1 MTLSGASAASAQR
14 GSIPIEGYS
23 AKVNDRVIMVSDVMA
38 LVRPLEEQLRLKMD
52 GDELREKLFES
63 FDMALNSLIERALIL
78 EEFSTK
84 EGEIP
89 DKAIDDHM
97 NQIIA
102 ERFGNDRSKMLKALQ
117 EEHMSFEDWREQVK
131 DQLII
136 GVMRRES
143 VYNKVSLSPNAARE
157 KYNQDITTYTKQ
169 AEVKLR
175 MITVGKGTSPEE
187 AAEKEAKIK
196 DARGRVTFGDNFIAV
211 AKDVSEGS
219 KSKKGGDWGWIGLND
234 LRPELSEIARKIP
247 VGHVS
252 EIISAGDNFYLLLV
266 EERRDEGRVPFKD
279 VREELEQELRR
290 NETNR
295 IYNEWTARLREKH
308 FVQVY

>member
-1 MTLSGASAASAQR
+1 MILSGAGAAAQR

-23 AKVNDRVIMVSDVMA
+23 AKVNARVIMVSDVMA
-38 LVRPLEEQLRLKMD
+38 LVRPIEEQARLKLD
-52 GDELREKLFES
+52 GDELREKLSES
-63 FDMALNSLIERALIL
+63 FDMALNKLIERALIL
-78 EEFSTK
+78 EEFSDK

-89 DKAIDDHM
+89 AKVIDDQM
-97 NQIIA
+97 SQVIA
-102 ERFGNDRSKMLKALQ
+102 ERFGNDRSKLLKALQ
-117 EEHMSFEDWREQVK
+117 EEHMSLEDWREQVK

-136 GVMRRES
+136 GIMRRES

-157 KYNQDITTYTKQ
+157 KYNQDITKYTKQ

-187 AAEKEAKIK
+187 TAEKQAKIK

-211 AKDVSEGS
+211 AKDISEGS
-219 KSKKGGDWGWIGLND
+219 KSEKGGDWGWIGIND

-252 EIISAGDNFYLLLV
+252 EIISAGDNYYLLLV
-266 EERRDEGRVPFKD
+266 EERHEERREPFEE
-279 VREELEQELRR
+279 VRETLGQELRR
-290 NETNR
+290 IETNR
-295 IYNEWTARLREKH
+295 IYNQW
-308 FVQVY
+308 